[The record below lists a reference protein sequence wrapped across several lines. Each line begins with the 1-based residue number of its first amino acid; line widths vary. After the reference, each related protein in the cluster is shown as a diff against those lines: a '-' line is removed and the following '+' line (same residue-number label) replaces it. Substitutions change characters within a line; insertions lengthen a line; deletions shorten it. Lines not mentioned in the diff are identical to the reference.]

1 MKQGMIVKTDLLFEH
16 KFHTFQREWLEK
28 FNWHLFM
35 LLSKDDEYFLT
46 SLRIPLT
53 NDQSEFERQVL
64 ALTKVIIESLNEAE
78 LKKRIGKSKGDK
90 GITMLEKFLD
100 HYQLQNFSEHV
111 TFLRRLQNLRNRV
124 VHKKGKDDP
133 EVSAYFQ
140 LDEKDL
146 SDVFDSILTRAISF
160 LDYLREN
167 FLIELVPLKSIQE
180 ARGFLK
186 GIDTTI
192 EREPDRL

>member
-1 MKQGMIVKTDLLFEH
+1 M
-16 KFHTFQREWLEK
+16 
-28 FNWHLFM
+28 
-35 LLSKDDEYFLT
+35 
-46 SLRIPLT
+46 
-53 NDQSEFERQVL
+53 
-64 ALTKVIIESLNEAE
+64 
-78 LKKRIGKSKGDK
+78 
-90 GITMLEKFLD
+90 
-100 HYQLQNFSEHV
+100 
-111 TFLRRLQNLRNRV
+111 
-124 VHKKGKDDP
+124 HKKGKDDS
-133 EVSAYFQ
+133 EISSYFQ

-160 LDYLREN
+160 LDYLSEN